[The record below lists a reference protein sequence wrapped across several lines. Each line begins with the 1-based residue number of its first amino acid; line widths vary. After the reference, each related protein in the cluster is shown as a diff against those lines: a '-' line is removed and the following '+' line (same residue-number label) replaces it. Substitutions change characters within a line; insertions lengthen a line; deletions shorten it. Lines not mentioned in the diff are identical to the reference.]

1 MKHLVR
7 LLFALLS
14 INGAAAQSADAVFRM
29 EMDTLGGA
37 VRAGQEYDLY
47 YKSTVPFDSV
57 SPPAFDARIE
67 VVKGPLPWRG
77 SSATFENGRKRSG
90 SGEGFRYRIRFTGEG
105 MVELP
110 AAGIKKDGREY
121 VTPDAVVRVLPAIGE
136 LQEVACRIE
145 LHPEKPEPGA
155 DFLITLTCSARPD
168 SKEPSI
174 AAPGL
179 RCRPIGSGSQVRN
192 GEAQYTFTYLA
203 NAERGGKYVL
213 RTENLSF
220 GGRPYPLEHT
230 LRVSYIRTEWIY
242 EYGPLATIVAALLLE
257 WLFLRLFF
265 RRERS
270 ADFAAFVLRHK
281 RIPLTTGWAMT
292 HYGIPLALTNFPLIY
307 WPFQIFRQNP
317 AVPEDSLYVQF
328 GFGVFPLLLAAL
340 LAWLQYRK
348 LFFTPVRTSLPPAA
362 LNKAIERLCRDCGWT
377 PDHIGKDC
385 FVAHTPGRA
394 FSWGEQLFVVFG
406 RGEAWINSVNNM
418 DDRAAVSSFGCVR
431 RNKLL
436 LQKTIEQ
443 AGPGDD

>member
-1 MKHLVR
+1 MKHFVR

-29 EMDTLGGA
+29 EMDTLGGGI
-37 VRAGQEYDLY
+37 RAGQEYDLY

-77 SSATFENGRKRSG
+77 SSTTFENGQKRSG
-90 SGEGFRYRIRFTGEG
+90 SGEGFRYRIRFAGEG

-145 LHPEKPEPGA
+145 LRPEKPGPEE

-213 RTENLSF
+213 RAENLSF

-230 LRVSYIRTEWIY
+230 LQVSRIRTAWIY
-242 EYGPLATIVAALLLE
+242 EYGPLLAIAAALLLE

-265 RRERS
+265 RRERT

-281 RIPLTTGWAMT
+281 RIPLNTGWAMT
-292 HYGIPLALTNFPLIY
+292 HYGIPLALANFPLIY

-362 LNKAIERLCRDCGWT
+362 LNKAIERLCRDSGWT

-385 FVAHTPGRA
+385 FVAHTPDRT

>member
-77 SSATFENGRKRSG
+77 SSTTFENGRKRSG

-145 LHPEKPEPGA
+145 LRPEKPGPEE

-179 RCRPIGSGSQVRN
+179 RCRPIGSGSQVRS

-213 RTENLSF
+213 RAENLSF
-220 GGRPYPLEHT
+220 GGRPYPLEHS
-230 LRVSYIRTEWIY
+230 LRVSHIRTEWIY
-242 EYGPLATIVAALLLE
+242 EYGPLLAIAAALLLE

-265 RRERS
+265 RRERT

-281 RIPLTTGWAMT
+281 RIPLNTGWAIT
-292 HYGIPLALTNFPLIY
+292 HYGIPLALANFPLIY
-307 WPFQIFRQNP
+307 WAVRLFIQNP
-317 AVPEDSLYVQF
+317 AAPADNLYIQL
-328 GFGVFPLLLAAL
+328 GFGVFPLIPAAL
-340 LAWLQYRK
+340 LARRQYRK

-362 LNKAIERLCRDCGWT
+362 LNQAIEQLCRDCDWI
-377 PDHIGKDC
+377 PDHIGEDC
-385 FVAHTPGRA
+385 FVAHTPRRA

-406 RGEAWINSVNNM
+406 RREAWINSVNNM
-418 DDRAAVSSFGCVR
+418 DDRTAVSSFGCVR

-443 AGPGDD
+443 AGPGGE

>member
-77 SSATFENGRKRSG
+77 SSTTFENGRKRSG

-145 LHPEKPEPGA
+145 LRPEKPGPEE

-213 RTENLSF
+213 RAENLSF

-230 LRVSYIRTEWIY
+230 LQVSRIRTEWIY
-242 EYGPLATIVAALLLE
+242 EYGPLLAIAAALLLE

-265 RRERS
+265 RRERT

-281 RIPLTTGWAMT
+281 RIPLNTGWAMT
-292 HYGIPLALTNFPLIY
+292 HYGIPLALANFPLIY
-307 WPFQIFRQNP
+307 WAVRLFIQNP
-317 AVPEDSLYVQF
+317 AAPADNLYIQL
-328 GFGVFPLLLAAL
+328 GFGVLPLILAAL
-340 LAWLQYRK
+340 LARRQYRK
-348 LFFTPVRTSLPPAA
+348 LFFTPVRTALPPAA
-362 LNKAIERLCRDCGWT
+362 LNQAIEQLCRDCDWI
-377 PDHIGKDC
+377 PDHIGEDC
-385 FVAHTPGRA
+385 FVAHTPRRT

-406 RGEAWINSVNNM
+406 RGEVWINSVNNM
-418 DDRAAVSSFGCVR
+418 DDRTAVSSFGCVR

-443 AGPGDD
+443 AGPGGD

>member
-77 SSATFENGRKRSG
+77 SSTTFENGRKRSG

-145 LHPEKPEPGA
+145 LRPEKPGPEE

-192 GEAQYTFTYLA
+192 GEAQHTFTYLA

-213 RTENLSF
+213 RAENLSF
-220 GGRPYPLEHT
+220 GGRPYPLEHS
-230 LRVSYIRTEWIY
+230 LRVSHIRTEWIY
-242 EYGPLATIVAALLLE
+242 EYGPLLAIAAALLLE

-265 RRERS
+265 RRERT

-281 RIPLTTGWAMT
+281 RIPLNTGWAIT
-292 HYGIPLALTNFPLIY
+292 HYGIPLALANFPLIY
-307 WPFQIFRQNP
+307 WAVRLFIQNP
-317 AVPEDSLYVQF
+317 AAPADNLYIQL
-328 GFGVFPLLLAAL
+328 GFGVLPLILAAL
-340 LAWLQYRK
+340 LARRQYRK

-362 LNKAIERLCRDCGWT
+362 LNQAIEQLCRDCDWI
-377 PDHIGKDC
+377 PDHIGEDC
-385 FVAHTPGRA
+385 FVAHTPRRA

-406 RGEAWINSVNNM
+406 RGEVWINSVNNM
-418 DDRAAVSSFGCVR
+418 DDRTAVSSFGCVR

-443 AGPGDD
+443 AGPGDN